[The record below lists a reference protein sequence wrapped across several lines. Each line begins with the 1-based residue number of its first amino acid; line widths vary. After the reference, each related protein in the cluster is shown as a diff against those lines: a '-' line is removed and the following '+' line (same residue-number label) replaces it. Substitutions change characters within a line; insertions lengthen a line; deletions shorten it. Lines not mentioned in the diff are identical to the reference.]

1 MPIVHF
7 LKRWPD
13 GSLSGQEV
21 EAQSG
26 QSVMQAATAAGVDG
40 IVAECGGVL
49 SCATCHVYVTPQW
62 ADRLPAPS
70 DDELAMLPFT
80 AVERRDISRLSCQII
95 LDDSLD
101 GLALELPE
109 RQY

>member
-1 MPIVHF
+1 MPVVHY

-13 GSLSGQEV
+13 GSLAGEEV
-21 EAQSG
+21 EGQAG
-26 QSVMQAATAAGVDG
+26 QSVMQVAVAAGVDG

-49 SCATCHVYVTPQW
+49 SCATCHVYVTPEW
-62 ADRLPAPS
+62 AQRLPPPQE
-70 DDELAMLPFT
+70 DELAMLAFT
-80 AVERRDISRLSCQII
+80 ATERRETSRLSCQII
-95 LDDSLD
+95 LEASLD

>member
-1 MPIVHF
+1 MPTVHV

-13 GSLSGQEV
+13 GSLAGEELQGQP
-21 EAQSG
+21 G
-26 QSVMQAATAAGVDG
+26 QSVMQLAVASGLDG

-49 SCATCHVYVTPQW
+49 SCATCHVYVSPDW
-62 ADRLPAPS
+62 VERLPPPGE
-70 DDELAMLPFT
+70 DELGMLAFT
-80 AVERRDISRLSCQII
+80 AVERRDTSRLSCQII